1 MQLTKQPE
9 KCLAFFTIVFEN
21 MISSYPD
28 LEIGVQTVDGSDD
41 LLDLFF
47 KNFPTRIK
55 EGNVVF
61 LNPPLPICGE
71 ETSSK
76 EEED

>member
-9 KCLAFFTIVFEN
+9 KPLAFFTIAFEN
-21 MISSYPD
+21 MLSSYPG
-28 LEIGVQTVDGSDD
+28 LEIGVEIVDGSED

-47 KNFPTRIK
+47 KNFPKRIL
-55 EGNVVF
+55 EGNVVI
-61 LNPPLPICGE
+61 LNPSLPSCGE

-76 EEED
+76 EQED